1 MLSTPPA
8 FVLSQDQTLHKGHS
22 TRPGDPKISL
32 GRVNLEEI
40 LTGHSR
46 DQSKEPSTPKCG
58 RGQNKHGLK
67 KIKHA
72 LLSSQETITL
82 PVQAPEPLSRSA
94 LPWKALFAFAP
105 FPVFPA
111 VLCLYFIRYSVSRN
125 SAVFGVPDRGKARL
139 PLFVLRLCGG
149 DFREAT
155 LFILHAPGSAR
166 TVSAE
171 KEKCQSP
178 RPGSER

>member
-1 MLSTPPA
+1 
-8 FVLSQDQTLHKGHS
+8 
-22 TRPGDPKISL
+22 
-32 GRVNLEEI
+32 
-40 LTGHSR
+40 
-46 DQSKEPSTPKCG
+46 

-82 PVQAPEPLSRSA
+82 PVQAPEPVSRSA

-105 FPVFPA
+105 FPMFPA

-139 PLFVLRLCGG
+139 LPLFSAFVVEASGKRLFHPTC
-149 DFREAT
+149 
-155 LFILHAPGSAR
+155 
-166 TVSAE
+166 
-171 KEKCQSP
+171 P
-178 RPGSER
+178 RQCPNRFG